1 MPISEKVVLLMF
13 LLAVAGI
20 YFLEAVLLI
29 RFAVARLRHKS
40 KANILLA
47 KPVLVLHLVALAG
60 IGCLLYGF
68 FVEPGRIE
76 VTNISVQTDKLKA
89 IALRIVHI
97 SDLHCDKKAQN
108 EERMVELINQLDA
121 DVIVF
126 TGDAMNTASAV
137 PLFKSTMKNL
147 KASLGKFAVRG
158 NFEVNLWRNLD
169 LYSETG
175 FELLNAKT
183 AAVSK
188 NGETIHI
195 SGLSC
200 DNPAGFK
207 DALGPVAKGD
217 FSVFLYHFSDLVE
230 SMEGL
235 NVDLYLSGHTHGGQ
249 VALPLYGAIVTLSK
263 FGKKY
268 ESGMYTVGD
277 TTLYVNR
284 GMGLEPRPAPQ
295 IRFGA
300 RPEIAVFDI
309 SPAKEGEEPAE

>member
-29 RFAVARLRHKS
+29 RFAVAGLRHKS
-40 KANILLA
+40 KAKILLA

-89 IALRIVHI
+89 TTLRIVHI
-97 SDLHCDKKAQN
+97 SDLHCDKKVRN
-108 EERMVELINQLDA
+108 EERMVELINQLGP

-126 TGDAMNTASAV
+126 TGDAMNTASAL
-137 PLFKSTMKNL
+137 PLFKSTMENL
-147 KASLGKFAVRG
+147 QASLGKFAVKG
-158 NFEVNLWRNLD
+158 NFEIHRWSKLD
-169 LYSETG
+169 LYGETG

-183 AAVSK
+183 VAVGK
-188 NGETIHI
+188 NGETIHV

-200 DNPAGFK
+200 DSPGDFK
-207 DALGPVAKGD
+207 RLLKPVPKGD
-217 FSVFLYHFSDLVE
+217 FSVFLYHFSDLIE
-230 SMEGL
+230 SIDDL

-249 VALPLYGAIVTLSK
+249 IALPLYGAIVTLSK

-268 ESGMYTVGD
+268 EAGMYKVED
-277 TTLYVNR
+277 TILYVNR
-284 GMGLEPRPAPQ
+284 GMGLEQRPAPQ
-295 IRFGA
+295 VRFCA
-300 RPEIAVFDI
+300 RPEITVFDI